1 MILNLKI
8 TGIGFGTRGVCVYV
22 YIYIYFIP
30 NSTHSESFKFRA
42 CDFYQKSYHYKAY
55 FFISMF
61 FVSFNVKEMKGR
73 GLPIRG
79 R

>member
-1 MILNLKI
+1 MYN
-8 TGIGFGTRGVCVYV
+8 FFF
-22 YIYIYFIP
+22 FIP
-30 NSTHSESFKFRA
+30 NSIHSESLRV

-55 FFISMF
+55 FFIIRL